1 MFDLKS
7 LALFLRAVEMGS
19 LSKAAQQSHMSL
31 STASRRIALLEH
43 HFRVGLLNRTST
55 GVEPTP
61 AGEALARHA
70 TELLPRTDA
79 IYSELSDYTKGSV
92 GRVRVFA
99 NISAISQDLPDQ
111 LREFSQRYRDI
122 KLHISEVR
130 STDILQALRE
140 GRADI
145 GVVTTQGATEGIRL
159 APYCRDRLSVVVPE
173 DHVLRSE
180 SIEFASLLEH
190 DIVGLDDK
198 AEVTRTMIKEAALS
212 GKPIRFR
219 VQVQSFEAMC
229 RLIASGQ
236 GIGVLPEG
244 AVRLFIDPMRL
255 RFIHLTNPWAER
267 VMSVGIRAGAVPL
280 PARKLFDFLC
290 SFAPAAL
297 TAGQESPSEPEASND

>member
-1 MFDLKS
+1 MFDLTS

-43 HFRVGLLNRTST
+43 HFRVALLNRTSA

-70 TELLPRTDA
+70 TGLLLKTDA

-99 NISAISQDLPDQ
+99 NISAISQDLPEH
-111 LREFSQRYRDI
+111 LRAFSQRYRDI
-122 KLHISEVR
+122 KLHISELR

-145 GVVTTQGATEGIRL
+145 GVVTSQVATEGIRL
-159 APYCRDRLSVVVPE
+159 APYCTDRISVVVPQ
-173 DHVLRSE
+173 DHVLQGE
-180 SIEFASLLEH
+180 EIEFSALLEH

-198 AEVTRTMIKEAALS
+198 AEVTRLLVKEAALL
-212 GKPIRFR
+212 GKSIRFR

-229 RLIASGQ
+229 RLIAVGH
-236 GIGVLPEG
+236 GVGVLPEG
-244 AVRLFIDPMRL
+244 AVRLFREPMQL
-255 RFIHLTNPWAER
+255 RFIRLTNPWAER
-267 VMSVGIRAGAVPL
+267 VMSVGMRAGAAPL
-280 PARKLFDFLC
+280 PARMLFDFLGAM
-290 SFAPAAL
+290 APATIRPPA
-297 TAGQESPSEPEASND
+297 TGATVR